1 MHEEIIEGLKKIP
14 FFEDI
19 PEEALIR
26 LAEHGVRKSYPK
38 QVIVIN
44 EGDEPGPL
52 FVLLAGKVRVY
63 LSNEDG
69 KVVTL
74 STQEAG
80 SYFGELSLLD
90 DSPRSASVMTIE
102 PTTCALIGK
111 SVFKEW
117 LRENPDVGL
126 CIIRGLTRRIR
137 ALTENVRSL
146 ALSDVYGRLV
156 TALQNLA
163 VEENGQ
169 LIIRE
174 RLSHQELANMVGSCR
189 EMVSRIMK
197 DLTIGGYVL
206 VEGKALRILRKPPPS
221 Y

>member
-52 FVLLAGKVRVY
+52 FVILAGKVRVY

-102 PTTCALIGK
+102 PTTCALISK
-111 SVFKEW
+111 SAFKEW
-117 LRENPDVGL
+117 LRKNPEVGL
-126 CIIRGLTRRIR
+126 FIIRGLTQRIR
-137 ALTENVRSL
+137 ALTDNVRSL

-169 LIIRE
+169 LIVRE
-174 RLSHQELANMVGSCR
+174 RLSHQELANLVGSCR

-197 DLTIGGYVL
+197 DLTTGGYVS
-206 VEGKALRILRKPPPS
+206 VEGKTLQILRKLPPS
-221 Y
+221 W